1 MIDFDGRDG
10 LLLVGDSE
18 RSSDL
23 YYATKFRAP
32 DPFVFLCTPQKSF
45 LLVGDLELD
54 RARAQA
60 QVDEVLSLT
69 AFDERLKAI
78 DLSNADLSGAD
89 LSGGSRQQ
97 RALLMLLNDSSV
109 RSLLVPADFPLETA
123 DLLRRWGIE
132 IEALR
137 APLFRQRAIKQAPEL
152 EAIREA
158 LRVTDLAM
166 EAALGTL
173 RGADISADGTLLS
186 GAEVL
191 TSEGLRRIIH
201 ATLLEGACSGR
212 HTIVACGEQ
221 GCDPHQEGSGP
232 LHANLPIIID
242 IFPQSD
248 ETGYYGDLTRT
259 VVKGRATQELRQVYD
274 TVKEAQGIALA
285 RIRHGEDGGDIHGA
299 VKKFFSDSGYET
311 GEREGRVQ
319 GFFHGT
325 GHGLG
330 LDIHEPPSI
339 GARRDILQSGQ
350 VVTVEPGL
358 YYSGMGGVRLEDVVL
373 VTDEGCENL
382 TKSPKQLEL

>member
-69 AFDERLKAI
+69 AYDERLKAT
-78 DLSNADLSGAD
+78 DLSGSD

-97 RALLMLLNDSSV
+97 RALLMLLNDRSA

-123 DLLRRWGIE
+123 DILRRWGVE
-132 IEALR
+132 IEALP
-137 APLFRQRAIKQAPEL
+137 APLFSQRAIKQAPEL
-152 EAIREA
+152 KAIREA

-173 RGADISADGTLLS
+173 RRADVSADGTLRG
-186 GAEVL
+186 GAEIL

-201 ATLLEGACSGR
+201 ATLLEAAFSGR

-232 LHANLPIIID
+232 LRANLPIIID

-285 RIRHGEDGGDIHGA
+285 RIRHGVDGGDIHGA
-299 VKKFFSDSGYET
+299 VQKFFIDCGYET

-358 YYSGMGGVRLEDVVL
+358 YYSGMGGVRLEDVVV